1 MAEMVK
7 KLDDAALGKVK
18 ALESHLGC
26 CVVALEP
33 APRPA
38 KLTDA
43 QLVEL
48 RAMEKEL
55 KAVLVAYSC

>member
-1 MAEMVK
+1 MTEMVK
-7 KLDDAALGKVK
+7 KLDDTGLKKLKG
-18 ALESHLGC
+18 LESPRGC

-55 KAVLVAYSC
+55 KAVLVAYNC

>member
-7 KLDDAALGKVK
+7 KLDDGGLQKLQ
-18 ALESHLGC
+18 ALEGQLGC
-26 CVVALEP
+26 CVVAFEP

-38 KLTDA
+38 RLTDA
-43 QLVEL
+43 QLTEL

-55 KAVLVAYSC
+55 KALLVAYSC